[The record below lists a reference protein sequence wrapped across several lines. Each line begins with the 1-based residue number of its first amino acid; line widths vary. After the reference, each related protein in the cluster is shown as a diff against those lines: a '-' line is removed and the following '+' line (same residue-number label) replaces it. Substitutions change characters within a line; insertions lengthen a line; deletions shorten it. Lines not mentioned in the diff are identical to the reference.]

1 MADFDGKRLVMEPR
15 LKPKYKLA
23 KLLEQ
28 CGLQAPVH
36 SDAKLWDELSP
47 EGQEII

>member
-23 KLLEQ
+23 KLLE
-28 CGLQAPVH
+28 
-36 SDAKLWDELSP
+36 LWDELSP